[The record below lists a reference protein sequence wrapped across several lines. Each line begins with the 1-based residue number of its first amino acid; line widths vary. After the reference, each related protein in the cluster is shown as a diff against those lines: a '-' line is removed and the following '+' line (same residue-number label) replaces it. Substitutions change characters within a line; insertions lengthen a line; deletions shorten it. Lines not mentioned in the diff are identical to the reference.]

1 MNKKKLLTYALSMSI
16 PVLIFFIC
24 ATINGFVP
32 MGEELLNSY
41 DSFTQYPG
49 MLLEYAR
56 LLRNGN
62 IFYSWG
68 AGLGFNFFGTLAYY
82 AMSPLNLLS
91 LFATPSNFHIFFAIM
106 TFLRFA
112 LLGGAMCFYLEK
124 KDVKP
129 LYVVLFSTL
138 YALMGYTSTYYYNF
152 IWIDSV
158 IMLPLVI
165 HGLDKLIEGKSPKFY
180 IIALSITIIINYYIG
195 YMICVFS
202 LIWFLYKLVNAKEK
216 KKLIKTF
223 TISSILAGLIG
234 AISIIPSFFALMTG
248 KASLYDKVDYI
259 GFSRNI
265 FTFFY
270 TLTTG
275 AYQAT
280 DQMYGPALIYVG
292 IISIVLTTL
301 YFFNKKFDKREKI
314 ATLVIILF
322 FYISFSFN
330 LMNYAW
336 QFFQKPIWWQS
347 RFSFAFSFFLITIA
361 YRTLSNIDKTDMK
374 LKYRI
379 LACVLFIISIVIGA
393 KFKWAVLTE
402 VQIYTYI
409 YLGLSTLIFIEMI
422 FLIDKKNFL
431 TMLIVFTLVEVSL
444 NTFNSLKNNYRY
456 KSYTDFAFVKEEVP
470 KYIEKL
476 NSENDSFY
484 RMELMDDFTSDDG
497 LYFGYNGIN
506 YFNSVRNISVIELM
520 EKLGVKVY
528 DKCHIELLEF
538 DPVLM
543 SILNIKYLYGEEN
556 AYFKKIDR
564 RLYENPHPLA
574 LGFMG
579 SSKVKNLA
587 LNDEDIYENRQ
598 ELIKAL
604 SKIDD
609 IIYKK
614 ISYEEFN
621 IKISNQKTDFSY
633 KFISDK
639 NYLLIPVFDGSIEI
653 DGIKKTLDKKYI
665 EIEKDSEVEIT
676 YEIMSEFDEGD
687 VYVMLMDIDNYE
699 RHMEALEKSTL
710 KAQTNKDGH
719 ILKGT
724 ITSTGDYD
732 YMFTTIEYEKGMTVT
747 VDGKKIQPDIVLG
760 TLIGFPLDKGTH
772 EITIDYIP
780 RGIILG
786 SSLSLIGFLGTIFYL
801 QSRKKAL

>member
-1 MNKKKLLTYALSMSI
+1 
-16 PVLIFFIC
+16 
-24 ATINGFVP
+24 
-32 MGEELLNSY
+32 
-41 DSFTQYPG
+41 
-49 MLLEYAR
+49 
-56 LLRNGN
+56 
-62 IFYSWG
+62 
-68 AGLGFNFFGTLAYY
+68 
-82 AMSPLNLLS
+82 
-91 LFATPSNFHIFFAIM
+91 
-106 TFLRFA
+106 
-112 LLGGAMCFYLEK
+112 
-124 KDVKP
+124 
-129 LYVVLFSTL
+129 
-138 YALMGYTSTYYYNF
+138 
-152 IWIDSV
+152 
-158 IMLPLVI
+158 
-165 HGLDKLIEGKSPKFY
+165 
-180 IIALSITIIINYYIG
+180 
-195 YMICVFS
+195 
-202 LIWFLYKLVNAKEK
+202 
-216 KKLIKTF
+216 
-223 TISSILAGLIG
+223 
-234 AISIIPSFFALMTG
+234 
-248 KASLYDKVDYI
+248 
-259 GFSRNI
+259 
-265 FTFFY
+265 
-270 TLTTG
+270 
-275 AYQAT
+275 
-280 DQMYGPALIYVG
+280 
-292 IISIVLTTL
+292 
-301 YFFNKKFDKREKI
+301 
-314 ATLVIILF
+314 
-322 FYISFSFN
+322 
-330 LMNYAW
+330 
-336 QFFQKPIWWQS
+336 
-347 RFSFAFSFFLITIA
+347 
-361 YRTLSNIDKTDMK
+361 
-374 LKYRI
+374 
-379 LACVLFIISIVIGA
+379 
-393 KFKWAVLTE
+393 
-402 VQIYTYI
+402 
-409 YLGLSTLIFIEMI
+409 
-422 FLIDKKNFL
+422 
-431 TMLIVFTLVEVSL
+431 
-444 NTFNSLKNNYRY
+444 
-456 KSYTDFAFVKEEVP
+456 
-470 KYIEKL
+470 
-476 NSENDSFY
+476 
-484 RMELMDDFTSDDG
+484 MDDFTSDDG